1 MKGISEE
8 IRNTAL
14 AFFALMNRDVNLGGF
29 AGMMLLVIVSWSHS
43 SVVSESIFFFSI
55 FLELI
60 CD

>member
-43 SVVSESIFFFSI
+43 SVVSESIFFSQSS
-55 FLELI
+55 
-60 CD
+60 